1 MNLISAATETYN
13 GQYLAEIEK
22 AMMFWGVPNARTYR
36 NIDENPVY
44 ARALAL
50 NNQVVNLTSGD
61 FQLIA
66 NYTLPTL
73 SKLLNCWI
81 ASVRRFKV
89 TNQGVVVTL

>member
-1 MNLISAATETYN
+1 GDTFN

-22 AMMFWGVPNARTYR
+22 AVMFWGVPAARTYR
-36 NIDENPVY
+36 NINTNKIM

-50 NNQVVNLTSGD
+50 NNQVVNLTTGD

-66 NYTLPTL
+66 NYTAPSE

-89 TNQGVVVTL
+89 TSQGVVVTL